1 MNTLLKTG
9 LTLCLLALLLATAGW
24 LWQRERLRE
33 TALHDLRQ
41 ERDEAWQA
49 LAEQRQIQQVFHTL
63 EQTVEHEKQQQRGES
78 EKGRQQVRQRLS
90 RVNCAREPVPGPVA
104 DRVRRAARESG
115 NVAAGTA
122 P

>member
-1 MNTLLKTG
+1 MTGSLKVVF
-9 LTLCLLALLLATAGW
+9 TLCLLASLLGAGGW

-33 TALHDLRQ
+33 TALCTLRQ
-41 ERDEAWQA
+41 ERDAAWQA
-49 LAEQRQIQQVFHTL
+49 LAEQRQTQQVFHTL

-90 RVNCAREPVPGPVA
+90 RLNCAREPVPGPVA
-104 DRVRRAARESG
+104 DRVRRDARESG
-115 NVAAGTA
+115 DVAAGAA